1 MKKVIA
7 AIFVMVLLLF
17 GVALA
22 DGTVQ
27 AAGVGKST
35 KTLSYEIVDSRITHW
50 EDIIGSKLVFG
61 FVAVK
66 NTDTKPIYLA
76 NCTFDYEDDNGH
88 LISSAALVSSCPN
101 VINPGEIGY
110 YYTSAMVSMLDDSAD
125 VSNGLNLVAQF
136 VLEEAKKVPQPFT
149 VLDTAISTDSLFKTP
164 QFTGRIR
171 NTTDEDYSS
180 TWIDFVMFDG
190 EGKVIFISGSN
201 IDGPYGGST
210 VGFDVS
216 FLVAPPDATEENIKS
231 YEVIAVP
238 YYSQF

>member
-1 MKKVIA
+1 MKKIIA
-7 AIFVMVLLLF
+7 VLVMALLLLS
-17 GVALA
+17 AAYA

-27 AAGVGKST
+27 ATGVGKST
-35 KTLSYEIVDSRITHW
+35 KALSYEIVDSRITHW
-50 EDIIGSKLVFG
+50 ENIIGSKHVFG

-76 NCTFDYEDDNGH
+76 DCTFDYEDDNGH
-88 LISSAALVSSCPN
+88 LISSAMLVSSCPS
-101 VINPGEIGY
+101 VISPGETGY
-110 YYTSAMVSMLDDSAD
+110 YYISAMSSMLDDNAD

-136 VLEEAKKVPQPFT
+136 VLKESEEVPQPFT

-164 QFTGRIR
+164 QFTGRVR

-180 TWIDFVMFDG
+180 TWIDFVMFNE

-210 VGFDVS
+210 VGFDVP
-216 FLVAPPDATEENIKS
+216 LIIAPPDATEENIKS

-238 YYSQF
+238 HYHQF